1 MVIIFRA
8 GKHVASLLIFCI
20 MRKWIVTIKEVERPK
35 PITTTYVGDVDR
47 EFVEEF
53 FGCNEPDVEWYK
65 IEEEK

>member
-1 MVIIFRA
+1 
-8 GKHVASLLIFCI
+8 

-35 PITTTYVGDVDR
+35 LITTTYVGDVDR